1 VQQQLRAEP
10 NDPWSAAD
18 SCWDGIDDPDRHLP
32 PDPADDL
39 GSDDDFLSAHMMEYF
54 AQLPEVTNDGPT
66 PPPTDEEFAADVLE
80 RGADEAVIVLGSL
93 DPGPRTAALI
103 AVLNPACLAPR
114 SMVSVISATEK
125 LASWVQAQQ
134 HRWLAAFA
142 CPGVAASTGAL
153 QEYASQPGNRST
165 RAQPRADP
173 TGPTVPAI

>member
-1 VQQQLRAEP
+1 MNSDPSAGVQQELRAEP

-80 RGADEAVIVLGSL
+80 RGADEAVSIGGWRPSPVRAL
-93 DPGPRTAALI
+93 PPRR
-103 AVLNPACLAPR
+103 VHSR
-114 SMVSVISATEK
+114 STR
-125 LASWVQAQQ
+125 AS
-134 HRWLAAFA
+134 
-142 CPGVAASTGAL
+142 
-153 QEYASQPGNRST
+153 PGNRST
-165 RAQPRADP
+165 RAQRRADS
-173 TGPTVPAI
+173 TGPTVQAI